1 MRHRIKKE
9 PYPDSKHTLCR
20 SGTEV
25 GYYEYIIKWL
35 TQERRNADIG
45 FGGKSA
51 GWWNHVLGVAQTG
64 KQGKVVH
71 TMLFGEGAPIP
82 TERPRAGA
90 AARPCGRFSKRRCAP
105 YRLHGL
111 RTVYTSPKFL

>member
-71 TMLFGEGAPIP
+71 TLLFCFNFPAVNFGKMLVGEGLHTALSSG
-82 TERPRAGA
+82 RWCGAKWSRRGRVVAGE
-90 AARPCGRFSKRRCAP
+90 GVS
-105 YRLHGL
+105 
-111 RTVYTSPKFL
+111 